1 MQLKKKRAV
10 ISYDGNQV
18 CYSTR
23 TAITNSKPSV
33 GSINEK
39 RDFFFFFFRNFAL
52 SLGEAGNEEGQENGG
67 RSREKRKLSKC
78 HCLKPKLHI

>member
-39 RDFFFFFFRNFAL
+39 RDFFFFFLGTL
-52 SLGEAGNEEGQENGG
+52 SCLWVRQGMKKG
-67 RSREKRKLSKC
+67 RKMGVDPEKKESSVNV
-78 HCLKPKLHI
+78 IV